1 MASSWTGSAASGP
14 QGARSTMGS
23 WTSSGRNSGGLDVA
37 GVEERLSFA
46 VGEED
51 AVAAPVEAVGEGDLA
66 LGAGGGA
73 GEVDDGHDLLA
84 GAQLDLRLRFGR
96 QRVCLP
102 DGHKCQELATPLAH
116 R

>member
-51 AVAAPVEAVGEGDLA
+51 AVATPVEAVGEGDLA
-66 LGAGGGA
+66 LGAGRDAGA
-73 GEVDDGHDLLA
+73 VDDGLDLLPRP
-84 GAQLDLRLRFGR
+84 QLDLGLRLGR

-102 DGHKCQELATPLAH
+102 DRHYEELATALAH